1 MDAELQIG
9 NDPAVWFFD
18 GADYDRV
25 AAGLAQP
32 GAPLTVE
39 VVAPLKGTLILNPQA
54 AGQVT
59 LERPVEPV
67 GWNPSGAYL
76 PRSPLLYVS
85 SAAGPTRSHP
95 GYTLAA
101 GYTVAGLER
110 DILAAMT
117 GRTMLSVKLEVGPSG
132 KGVVALSGATLGYAV
147 VCPAAAQRK

>member
-25 AAGLAQP
+25 AAGLDQP

-39 VVAPLKGTLILNPQA
+39 VVAPLKGTLILNPKA

-59 LERPVEPV
+59 LKLPIEPV
-67 GWNPSGAYL
+67 GWIPSGVYL
-76 PRSPLLYVS
+76 PRSPLLYVA
-85 SAAGPTRSHP
+85 SAAGPTRRDP

-101 GYTVAGLER
+101 GYTVTGVQR

-117 GRTMLSVKLEVGPSG
+117 AGTMLSVTLEAGPSG
-132 KGVVALSGATLGYAV
+132 KGVVALSGATLAYAV
-147 VCPAAAQRK
+147 VCPAAS

>member
-1 MDAELQIG
+1 VDAELQIG
-9 NDPAVWFFD
+9 NDPAVWYFD

-25 AAGLAQP
+25 AAGLAEP

-39 VVAPLKGTLILNPQA
+39 VVAPLKGTLILNPKA

-59 LERPVEPV
+59 LQLPFEPV
-67 GWNPSGAYL
+67 GWIPSGAIS

-85 SAAGPTRSHP
+85 SAAGPTRRDP

-101 GYTVAGLER
+101 GYTVPGLQR

-117 GRTMLSVKLEVGPSG
+117 GGTILTVTLEAGPSA
-132 KGVVALSGATLGYAV
+132 KGLVALSGATLAYAV
-147 VCPAAAQRK
+147 VCPAAS